1 MLFWLPPFIWTIKR
15 GHMPRQP
22 AIPLEI
28 RVEVQK
34 LVDEFNRK
42 NFKEVD
48 PRLRMILIGNTN
60 SGYSARFKGK
70 FIYLDRAEYGRKP
83 APICRLTWNGVMDQ
97 WIFAIYKYSDEVYDP
112 EEWFFTGAELVNG
125 TVSGAMAAGMAAY
138 PV

>member
-1 MLFWLPPFIWTIKR
+1 
-15 GHMPRQP
+15 MPRQP

-60 SGYSARFKGK
+60 SGYSAHFKGK
-70 FIYLDRAEYGRKP
+70 F
-83 APICRLTWNGVMDQ
+83 
-97 WIFAIYKYSDEVYDP
+97 AIAQKSLL
-112 EEWFFTGAELVNG
+112 A
-125 TVSGAMAAGMAAY
+125 
-138 PV
+138 